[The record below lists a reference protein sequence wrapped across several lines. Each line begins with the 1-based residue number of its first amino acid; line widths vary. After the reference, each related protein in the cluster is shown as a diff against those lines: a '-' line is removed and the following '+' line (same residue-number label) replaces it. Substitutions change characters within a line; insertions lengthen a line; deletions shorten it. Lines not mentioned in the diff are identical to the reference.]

1 MKQSGLLIIVVE
13 GSCWKGGKERKKE
26 RKKTLKAH
34 ISRLQCTVKG
44 TVEKEIGERQRKTEI
59 VYIHRLKRLKVAI
72 E

>member
-1 MKQSGLLIIVVE
+1 LREVVGKE
-13 GSCWKGGKERKKE
+13 GKKERKKE
-26 RKKTLKAH
+26 KKTLKAH

>member
-1 MKQSGLLIIVVE
+1 
-13 GSCWKGGKERKKE
+13 
-26 RKKTLKAH
+26 
-34 ISRLQCTVKG
+34 VKV

>member
-1 MKQSGLLIIVVE
+1 LE
-13 GSCWKGGKERKKE
+13 RRERKKE
-26 RKKTLKAH
+26 KTHKTH
-34 ISRLQCTVKG
+34 ISRLQCTVKV